1 MTTTITTSS
10 ETNDARIIDPVEVDR
25 QLMIEAEL
33 YNNGANIH
41 NVKSQLAGLKMAIEA
56 IEAGLD
62 VDGTLRK
69 NLRLYQNDLRR
80 AIIAG
85 RRASRPR

>member
-1 MTTTITTSS
+1 MTTVTTNTESNVK
-10 ETNDARIIDPVEVDR
+10 EVIEPVEVDR

-33 YNNGANIH
+33 YDNGANIH

-56 IEAGLD
+56 IELGQD
-62 VDGTLRK
+62 IHGKLRK
-69 NLRLYQNDLRR
+69 NLRIYQNDLRR
-80 AIIAG
+80 AMIAG